1 MKPGSATS
9 PVVVPEISRALLRVF
24 SAYSRWFVR
33 RRFHSIRVLNTG
45 LPPLNLASPL
55 VIYLNHA
62 AWWDPLIC
70 LRLAQTYFTHA
81 DSYAPIDAAALQR
94 YAFFKRLGFYGV
106 APHSTCG
113 ALTFLRTTGALLNA
127 TRNIVWLT
135 PQGRFMD
142 VRERPLRL
150 QPGIG
155 ELAAQMGHA
164 TFIPLAI
171 EYSFWTEPRP
181 EVLISFGE
189 PIVPQQE
196 LPRNA
201 REWAQYLGNALEE
214 TQDELAARSCRR
226 DAAEWRLLD
235 RGTSGVNAVYNTWSR
250 VRARVTGRNFTAD
263 HYAEEYK

>member
-1 MKPGSATS
+1 MKPASATPS
-9 PVVVPEISRALLRVF
+9 VVVPEISRGMLRIF

-33 RRFHSIRVLNTG
+33 RRFHSVRVLNTG
-45 LPPLNLASPL
+45 LPPFNLASPL

-70 LRLAQTYFTHA
+70 LRLAQTYFADA

-106 APHSTCG
+106 ASHSARG
-113 ALTFLRTTGALLNA
+113 ALNFLRTTGAILSA
-127 TRNIVWLT
+127 PRNIAWLT

-142 VRERPLRL
+142 VRERPLKL
-150 QPGIG
+150 QRGIG

-189 PIVPQQE
+189 AIVPQQE
-196 LPRNA
+196 FPRSA
-201 REWAQYLGNALEE
+201 REWAQDLSNALEE

-226 DAAEWRLLD
+226 DAAEWHLLD

-250 VRARVTGRNFTAD
+250 VRARVTGRLYTAD

>member
-1 MKPGSATS
+1 MKPVAL
-9 PVVVPEISRALLRVF
+9 PQISRALLRVF

-33 RRFHSIRVLNTG
+33 RRFHSVRVLNSG
-45 LPPLNLASPL
+45 LPPFNLASPL

-70 LRLAQTYFTHA
+70 LRLAQTFFAAA

-106 APHSTCG
+106 APHSVRG
-113 ALTFLRTTGALLNA
+113 ALNFLRTTRAILSA
-127 TRNIVWLT
+127 PRSIVWLT

-142 VRERPLRL
+142 VRERPLKL

-171 EYSFWTEPRP
+171 EYSFWTESRP

-196 LPRNA
+196 FPRSA
-201 REWAQYLGNALEE
+201 REWAQDLSNALEE

-226 DAAEWRLLD
+226 DAAEWHLLD
-235 RGTSGVNAVYNTWSR
+235 WGTSGVNAVYNTWSR
-250 VRARVTGRNFTAD
+250 VRARVTGRRYTAD

>member
-1 MKPGSATS
+1 MKPASATS
-9 PVVVPEISRALLRVF
+9 PVVVPEISRALLRIF

-33 RRFHSIRVLNTG
+33 RRFHSVRVLNSG
-45 LPPLNLASPL
+45 LPPFNLASPL

-70 LRLAQTYFTHA
+70 LRLAQTYFAHA
-81 DSYAPIDAAALQR
+81 DSYGPIDAAALQR

-106 APHSTCG
+106 TPHSAPG
-113 ALTFLRTTGALLNA
+113 ALNFLRTTCAILGAV
-127 TRNIVWLT
+127 RNVVWLT

-142 VRERPLRL
+142 VRERPLKL

-155 ELAAQMGHA
+155 KLASQMSQA

-189 PIVPQQE
+189 AIVPQQE
-196 LPRNA
+196 FPRSA
-201 REWAQYLGNALEE
+201 REWAQDLSNALEE
-214 TQDELAARSCRR
+214 TQDELAARSCLR
-226 DAAEWRLLD
+226 DAAEWHLLD
-235 RGTSGVNAVYNTWSR
+235 RGTSGVNAFYNTWSR
-250 VRARVTGRNFTAD
+250 VRARVTGRRYAAD